1 MPQRRQPDRD
11 STAELVLERPRP
23 AVLAPQRVIFRST
36 AGVWALASV
45 LALVF
50 VTPLEAGAALL
61 AALVMIAADRLH
73 PVHEEAAI
81 HLAGVAGLLAAITA
95 AWNTGGLTSPFLALG
110 LPSLFSAAQT
120 SGRATSGAWI
130 VLGAALMV
138 PLVVHEQR
146 PLGESLAICA
156 TSFAAVAT
164 TIAWIVQHRRVLSG
178 ERARADERAE
188 RAEALARKL
197 ETARA
202 TERATAQNRSNFY
215 AVMSHE
221 LRTPLG
227 GLVGLSAVLES
238 TSLDASQ
245 REIVRNMRA
254 SAEAL
259 RLLVNDVLDLEAL
272 ERGVLRLETSA
283 FSFRDL
289 AGDIALLFRPTAAA
303 RGIELRVDVSD
314 DVPIALEGDALRIR
328 QVLSNLVS
336 NAIKFTEKGSV
347 ELRVRWDDATGRVT
361 ATVIDTGVGIPAAD
375 VSRVFAPFEQTGP
388 RREGGTGLGLSI
400 VKHLVDRMGG
410 QVRAESE
417 LGRGSRFEVTLPL
430 EVLERLESDRPAPIR
445 DHPSFLGVRALVVDD
460 DEINRF
466 TSRLLLERL
475 GVLAEVA
482 ATAEQALAAL
492 ETDRFTIVFLD
503 MNMPGTSG
511 PELARAITARPGTHP
526 YLVALTAS
534 TSEQDRRAAEE
545 SGMKG
550 YLTKPIETGRLEQ
563 VIRDAMA
570 NRGLPIPRRGT
581 AAPPT
586 RDPKISPA
594 PKVSATRPRDT
605 GPQVLDLD
613 KIGDLMGLVPDDEG
627 AELLTDAIAQVRAQ
641 LRDIEEA
648 AERQDRPALKQRAH
662 KLKGT
667 SATMGFAALSAVA
680 AGLEREEP
688 STASLA
694 TLRASIDT
702 TERAVRA
709 YLRTAHPAAPEPRS
723 THDTKR

>member
-23 AVLAPQRVIFRST
+23 TVLVPQRVIFRST
-36 AGVWALASV
+36 AAVWALASV
-45 LALVF
+45 LALLF

-73 PVHEEAAI
+73 PV
-81 HLAGVAGLLAAITA
+81 VAGLFAAITT

-120 SGRATSGAWI
+120 SGRGASAAWV
-130 VLGAALMV
+130 VLGTTLMI

-146 PLGESLAICA
+146 PIGESLAICA
-156 TSFAAVAT
+156 TSFAAVAI
-164 TIAWIVQHRRVLSG
+164 TIAWIVQHRRVLSS

-303 RGIELRVDVSD
+303 KGIELRVDVSG
-314 DVPIALEGDALRIR
+314 DVPVALEGDVLRIR
-328 QVLSNLVS
+328 QILSNLVS

-347 ELRVRWDDATGRVT
+347 ELNVRWDEAGSRVT
-361 ATVIDTGVGIPAAD
+361 AAVIDTGIGIPAAD

-410 QVRAESE
+410 KVRVESE

-430 EVLERLESDRPAPIR
+430 EVLERLESDHPAPIS

-492 ETDRFTIVFLD
+492 ETDRFTIAFLD

-511 PELARAITARPGTHP
+511 PELARAITKRPGTHP

-534 TSEQDRRAAEE
+534 TSEQDRRTAEE
-545 SGMKG
+545 AGMRG
-550 YLTKPIETGRLEQ
+550 YVTKPIETARLEQ
-563 VIRDAMA
+563 VIRDAMT
-570 NRGLPIPRRGT
+570 NRGLPVPRRGT
-581 AAPPT
+581 AAPPVT
-586 RDPKISPA
+586 RDPK
-594 PKVSATRPRDT
+594 VSASRPPNQA
-605 GPQVLDLD
+605 PQVLDLD
-613 KIGDLMGLVPDDEG
+613 KIGDLMGLLPGQDSV
-627 AELLTDAIAQVRAQ
+627 ALLEDAFAQIRSQ
-641 LRDIEEA
+641 LRDVEEA
-648 AERQDRPALKQRAH
+648 AERQDRQALKQRAH

-667 SATMGFAALSAVA
+667 SATMGFPALSAVA

-688 STASLA
+688 STASVA
-694 TLRASIDT
+694 TLRTSVET

-709 YLRTAHPAAPEPRS
+709 YLRTAHPAAAEPRAI
-723 THDTKR
+723 HGTKR